1 MFDILSSIIPF
12 VSMIINNGT
21 LPTITIPATLTP
33 VLGSSSTNS
42 NTILDV
48 TTVSGIV
55 ALITAAY
62 AGIKDHAGNK
72 QSDNR
77 TTALVNNQERTVNSL
92 KSSDLGAKDDAMGVN
107 ALVMKL
113 CENPDLAKL
122 LQTPTDI
129 NHGIYGK
136 SVADFV
142 KDQAAGWEKSNKE
155 YYDNS
160 VTLDTDTSKD
170 PVIRKAAEITK
181 LTTPTIQ

>member
-1 MFDILSSIIPF
+1 MFEILASAITLANSSLP
-12 VSMIINNGT
+12 VIN
-21 LPTITIPATLTP
+21 IPATLTP
-33 VLGSSSTNS
+33 ILGSGSNSS
-42 NTILDV
+42 NTVLDV

-55 ALITAAY
+55 ALATAAY
-62 AGIKDHAGNK
+62 TGIKDHVGNK
-72 QSDNR
+72 QSDSR

-122 LQTPTDI
+122 LNAPTDI

-136 SVADFV
+136 SVAEYV
-142 KDQAAGWEKSNKE
+142 KDQAEGWDKSNKE

-170 PVIRKAAEITK
+170 PVLRKASEITK
-181 LTTPTIQ
+181 LTTPKIQ

>member
-12 VSMIINNGT
+12 ASAIITNGT
-21 LPTITIPATLTP
+21 LPTISIPATLTP
-33 VLGSSSTNS
+33 VLGTSGGNS
-42 NTILDV
+42 NTMLDV

-72 QSDNR
+72 QADMR

-92 KSSDLGAKDDAMGVN
+92 KSSDLGAKEDAVGVN

-122 LQTPTDI
+122 LTAPTDV

-142 KDQAAGWEKSNKE
+142 KDQSEGWAKSNKE

-170 PVIRKAAEITK
+170 PVIRKSAQITK
-181 LTTPTIQ
+181 LTTPTLQ